1 MVNGGSSNERKWFC
15 KGESELG
22 GELKVW
28 HTMGGEGVG
37 VFGGSYGS
45 RILSEGGMKWSQV
58 LLILLGK

>member
-45 RILSEGGMKWSQV
+45 RILGEGGMKRSQV
-58 LLILLGK
+58 LLLLLGK

>member
-1 MVNGGSSNERKWFC
+1 MVNGGSNERKWFC

-45 RILSEGGMKWSQV
+45 RILSEGGMKRSQV
-58 LLILLGK
+58 LLLLLGK